1 MSENNI
7 NHFSLTNEWIDSKSK
22 FSKWEIFK
30 RDNGDKHLSKRFKN
44 LLIIHWFSYIDS
56 VNISNILDSTHNS
69 EEKFFIHLSFLKIL
83 GKPFITNIF
92 KKTEIVRGIS
102 NLKTFLIPVKSSCK
116 SKAENFLINLRSWNE
131 NCLSKNWKRNLRRS
145 KRSHDNFSYK
155 EVNLYKE
162 IENIYDVIQ
171 KNAKLKKYNYPYS
184 LKFLKKLIKKSND
197 KIFGI
202 GAYDL
207 NNKLVAIR
215 AFYIVNDTAI
225 DFIAAA
231 LPESLKDYLTYNI
244 AYELI
249 KKAQNMKLKTYN
261 MGGVDQKLNP
271 GVYNFKKGLGGNL
284 ISDGQIF
291 LALSTKLWIPSFTI
305 KIILKILSSFI

>member
-1 MSENNI
+1 MSENHI
-7 NHFSLTNEWIDSKSK
+7 NHFSLTNEWIDTKSK

-30 RDNGDKHLSKRFKN
+30 RYDGGKHLSRRFKN
-44 LLIIHWFSYIDS
+44 LLIIHWFSYIDR
-56 VNISNILDSTHNS
+56 VNISNFLNSTHNS
-69 EEKFFIHLSFLKIL
+69 EEKSFIHLSFLKVL
-83 GKPFITNIF
+83 GNPFISNKS
-92 KKTEIVRGIS
+92 KKTAIVEGIY
-102 NLKTFLIPVKSSCK
+102 NFKTFLIPVKSSCE

-131 NCLSKNWKRNLRRS
+131 NCLSKNWKRNLKRS
-145 KRSHDNFSYK
+145 KRSFDNFSYK
-155 EVNLYKE
+155 EVDIYKE
-162 IENIYDVIQ
+162 IEDIYDVIQ
-171 KNAKLKKYNYPYS
+171 KNAKLKRYNYPYS
-184 LKFLKKLIKKSND
+184 LYFLKEIIKKSND
-197 KIFGI
+197 KIFAL

-261 MGGVDQKLNP
+261 MGGVDHKLNP

-291 LALSTKLWIPSFTI
+291 LALSTKLWIPSFII
-305 KIILKILSSFI
+305 KIILKIFSIFI